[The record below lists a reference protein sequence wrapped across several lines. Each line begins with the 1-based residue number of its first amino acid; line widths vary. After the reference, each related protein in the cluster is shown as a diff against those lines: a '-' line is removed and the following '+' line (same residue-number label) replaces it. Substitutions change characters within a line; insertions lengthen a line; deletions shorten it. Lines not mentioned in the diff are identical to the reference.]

1 MSEGFK
7 RSNFGA
13 APVAGA
19 SAGAGVGVGANGQ
32 AVKKNVGGIW
42 KGTTKT
48 ESTYLS
54 ISLDRNELIRLLEAS
69 SEGDRIKLVAFEN
82 GNKSEDRHPDFRVFQ
97 SN

>member
-7 RSNFGA
+7 RSNFG
-13 APVAGA
+13 
-19 SAGAGVGVGANGQ
+19 N
-32 AVKKNVGGIW
+32 AVSSGTTSNTGTGTGSQSNKKNVGGIW

-54 ISLDRNELIRLLEAS
+54 ISLDRNELIRLIETS

-82 GNKSEDRHPDFRVFQ
+82 GNKSEERHPDFRIFQ